1 MCNPKKLIIFLLKS
15 ISNTRGHINKWLHLN
30 SCSYLPIWI
39 APNLKAN
46 LNSQVKWIRV
56 CRMKYL
62 LWLNWVKKTYLFD
75 VIWHDL
81 SVTVDIMCLQFGHD
95 VLQHCYK
102 VLILKVILVKWFMLF
117 SPWVAQI
124 FGSFGRDWTGSLW
137 FSAKADCSKAWWC
150 GFNERFSTKM

>member
-1 MCNPKKLIIFLLKS
+1 MYWCTKASFLTPFWMIYRLFPKSTKNGYERSGFWGLKE
-15 ISNTRGHINKWLHLN
+15 IHGLN
-30 SCSYLPIWI
+30 EVRCT
-39 APNLKAN
+39 
-46 LNSQVKWIRV
+46 V
-56 CRMKYL
+56 CTYL
-62 LWLNWVKKTYLFD
+62 LRLNWVKKTYLFD